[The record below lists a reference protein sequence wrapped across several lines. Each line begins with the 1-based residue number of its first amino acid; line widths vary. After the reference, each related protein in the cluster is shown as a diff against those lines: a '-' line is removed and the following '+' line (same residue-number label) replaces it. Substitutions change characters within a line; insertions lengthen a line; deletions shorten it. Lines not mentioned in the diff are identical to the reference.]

1 MMRLWGNVLYTP
13 IDLNKSKRANNEHFR
28 NTEYKKVKT
37 NKEKMKQQKRKPTKL
52 SIDKWGMI
60 NERKIITYN
69 ILGYRWL
76 AHVKTAMFI

>member
-1 MMRLWGNVLYTP
+1 MCAHTP

-69 ILGYRWL
+69 ILGYLLL
-76 AHVKTAMFI
+76 ARVKTVMFI

>member
-1 MMRLWGNVLYTP
+1 MMRLWGRVLYTP

-28 NTEYKKVKT
+28 NMEYKKVKT

-69 ILGYRWL
+69 ILDYRWL
-76 AHVKTAMFI
+76 AHVKSTMFI

>member
-1 MMRLWGNVLYTP
+1 MMRLWGRVLYTP

-28 NTEYKKVKT
+28 NMEYKKVKT